1 MYFCRFSEIHS
12 LNYFLTLVTFFVI
25 TFSLFLI
32 NILVAKCDY
41 HPCNEWTMRSRTP
54 WKHVQR
60 KATALFLQ
68 CVLDSSLKRM
78 SFLLFYQHYILWWL
92 IALICLI
99 CICSGDKRTCHE
111 TSPTLNNT
119 GIIMRRRV
127 EKTHEEEQHC
137 ISGNRDM
144 FTNSFLITH
153 SL

>member
-60 KATALFLQ
+60 KATASCSYNVCYILHWNEWAF
-68 CVLDSSLKRM
+68 
-78 SFLLFYQHYILWWL
+78 LFYQHYILWWL

-111 TSPTLNNT
+111 TSPTVNNT

>member
-1 MYFCRFSEIHS
+1 M
-12 LNYFLTLVTFFVI
+12 
-25 TFSLFLI
+25 
-32 NILVAKCDY
+32 
-41 HPCNEWTMRSRTP
+41 
-54 WKHVQR
+54 QR

-78 SFLLFYQHYILWWL
+78 SFPILSTLYSLMTNCINLFNLYLF
-92 IALICLI
+92 
-99 CICSGDKRTCHE
+99 GDKRTCHE